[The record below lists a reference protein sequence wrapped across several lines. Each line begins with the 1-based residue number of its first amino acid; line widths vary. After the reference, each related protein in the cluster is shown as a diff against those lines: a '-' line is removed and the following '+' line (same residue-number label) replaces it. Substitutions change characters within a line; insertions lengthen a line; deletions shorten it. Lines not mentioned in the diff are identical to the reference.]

1 MVHPDKTLSLSL
13 VLGGVILTA
22 VVVAPPLYADPTFT
36 WERAAY
42 WDVRYPN
49 AWAAGQA
56 VGGALASAGY
66 RILDADQ
73 LQVWMSA
80 RITDRV
86 PSVVVF
92 CQDVV
97 PDTVVEWMS
106 STCTL
111 RQYLNAGGKMV
122 WFGGLPMNDQ
132 GHSNGT
138 LTYYGVDGSKKILGF
153 NADRGPW
160 DSEQEVV
167 FTAEGLA
174 WGLTETWRSIRP
186 TDNTSVRVL
195 ARDAGGYAAAW
206 VKHYVQGDTYRGFVR
221 LFDRPGVPN
230 CDDVRRAAEYPHTPQ
245 PPKPSAAGSVNLHR
259 VHQTLEGFGAAGAWY
274 EGWLTSHPLKSEIYD
289 CLFRQ
294 LGLDIYRI
302 RNTYG
307 FEPGYMDRSV
317 EIVKAAEASLGH
329 PIRVMISS
337 WSPPGSLKSG
347 GNVVGGTLKKD
358 ASGRYVYGDFADWW
372 ADSVAYLSSRG
383 IETEYVNIQNEPD
396 YLASWASCKF
406 TPTETSAWA
415 GYNLAFESVYQELH
429 SRMSKMPKLLAPETC
444 GFGGAQ
450 AYIDAL
456 VDDSHAYGWA
466 HHLYG
471 DGSYHAP
478 DAYIPGMSSF
488 ATQYGD
494 KPLLQTEFAKGESTP
509 LTFTDAMNLAI
520 LMHNALTVE
529 EVSAYLYWELFWVSP
544 RGLVSLG
551 NPWQANPG
559 YTVNPTYYAFKQ
571 YSAWTDPGW
580 RRVEASTDSAVLR
593 VSAFTSPDANEL
605 TFVVINVSDIDIA
618 LSLSLGDFLPGESSV
633 YRTGPTQNAAYVGT
647 FDPAQSLR
655 LPKKTITTVHLTGA
669 VSPVTIETFEEGRFG
684 DLPWQFSGDA
694 SWFVT
699 ADQSNTG
706 SYSARAGAIEDGQTS
721 TLTIELECLSGDI
734 SFYRKVSSE
743 SPWDVLCFS
752 MDGVEEVRW
761 SGDQDW
767 AEVSFPVTAGRRTLE
782 WIYSKDSSTAIGGDT
797 AWIDDIVFPY

>member
-1 MVHPDKTLSLSL
+1 MVPLDKTLSLSL
-13 VLGGVILTA
+13 VLGAVILTA
-22 VVVAPPLYADPTFT
+22 VVIAPPLHADPTFT
-36 WERAAY
+36 WDRAVY
-42 WDVRYPN
+42 WDVRYPTCF
-49 AWAAGQA
+49 ASAQA

-66 RILDADQ
+66 KILNADQ
-73 LQVWMSA
+73 LKTWMLA
-80 RITDRV
+80 HIADGA

-92 CQDVV
+92 CQDVA
-97 PDTVVEWMS
+97 PDTTVESMS

-111 RQYLNAGGKMV
+111 RRYLNAGGKIV
-122 WFGGLPMNDQ
+122 WFGGIPLYHQ
-132 GHSNGT
+132 GHADQT
-138 LTYYGVDGSKKILGF
+138 WTIYDVDGSKKILGF

-167 FTAEGLA
+167 FTADGLA

-186 TDNTSVRVL
+186 TDNTNVRVL

-206 VKHYVQGDTYRGFVR
+206 VKHYVAGDTYRGFVR

-230 CDDVRRAAEYPHTPQ
+230 SSDVRRAAEYPYTPQ
-245 PPKPSAAGSVNLHR
+245 PPNPSAAGSVNVHK

-274 EGWLTSHPLKSEIYD
+274 EGWLTRHPLKSEIYD
-289 CLFRQ
+289 CLFKQ

-302 RNTYG
+302 RNTHG
-307 FEPGYMDRSV
+307 FDTGYIDRSA
-317 EIVKAAEASLGH
+317 EIVRAAASSLGH
-329 PIRVMISS
+329 PIKVMISS
-337 WSPPGSLKSG
+337 WSPPASLKSG
-347 GNVVGGTLKKD
+347 GSTVGGTLKKG
-358 ASGRYVYGDFADWW
+358 ASGKYMYGEFADWW
-372 ADSVAYLSSRG
+372 ADSLADLSSRG
-383 IETEYVNIQNEPD
+383 VETEYVNIQNEPD
-396 YLASWASCKF
+396 YLASWDSCKF
-406 TPTETSAWA
+406 APTETAEWA

-444 GFGGAQ
+444 GFGGSR

-471 DGSYHAP
+471 DGSHNAP
-478 DAYIPGMSSF
+478 DNYILGMSGF

-529 EVSAYLYWELFWVSP
+529 EVSAYLYWELFWVGP

-551 NPWQANPG
+551 NPWQANPS

-580 RRVEASTDSAVLR
+580 RRVEASTDSAALR
-593 VSAFTSPDANEL
+593 ISAFASPDANEL
-605 TFVVINVSDIDIA
+605 TFVVINVSDIDVA

-655 LPKKTITTVHLTGA
+655 LPKRTITTVHLTGT

-694 SWFVT
+694 SWWVT
-699 ADQSNTG
+699 SDRSHTG

-721 TLTIELECLSGDI
+721 TLTIELECLPGEI

-743 SPWDVLCFS
+743 SGWDVLWFS

-767 AEVSFPVTAGRRTLE
+767 AEASFPVTAGKRTFE
-782 WIYSKDSSTAIGGDT
+782 WTYSKDSSTAIGHDT